1 MLDTTLKK
9 IPTTE
14 MDFLLD
20 AHLQRGRLG
29 GLATW
34 SRWQEGSNELLR
46 PRPSRLD
53 IRWSVVTQEKS

>member
-1 MLDTTLKK
+1 
-9 IPTTE
+9 

-53 IRWSVVTQEKS
+53 IRWSVVTEEKS